1 MKRKTVSLML
11 VMSMMAAMAAG
22 CGSSSDS
29 TASSSTS
36 GNSTASTETG
46 STDKKEASGD
56 GQVYYLNFKPEQD
69 EQWQD
74 LAKAYT
80 DETGVPVTVITAAD
94 GTYEQTLKSEM
105 AKSEAPTLFQVNGP
119 VGLANWKDY
128 CYDLSGSELY
138 KDVKSDDFVLK
149 DGDAVQGIAY
159 VIETYGLIYNK
170 AILNDYCTM
179 DNAVISSPDEINNF
193 ATLKAVADDIQARKD
208 EINDKFGYDLL
219 GAFTSAGMDSSSDW
233 RFKTH
238 LANLPIYYEYKD
250 KGINETDAIEGT
262 YLDNYRQIWDLYL
275 TDSTCEPGLLSSK
288 TGDEAS
294 SEFAMGE
301 AVFYQNGTWA
311 YGDIT
316 GNEVADEDLGMM
328 PIYIGVDGEENQ
340 GLCTGSENYWCVNNK
355 ASEEDIQATLDFLAW
370 CVESDTGRDAIANE
384 MGFVTPFTT
393 FDDDAYQTNNPLISA
408 ANESIEAG
416 KTPVSWNF
424 SSIPSETWKDGVGS
438 ALLQYAQGSQSDEE
452 WNAVKTAFVD
462 GWASEYAASHGD
474 SAAEEATE

>member
-1 MKRKTVSLML
+1 ML

-22 CGSSSDS
+22 CGNSSDS

-170 AILNDYCTM
+170 AILNDYCSM
-179 DNAVISSPDEINNF
+179 DNAVVSSPDEINNF

-208 EINDKFGYDLL
+208 EINDEFGYDLL

-250 KGINETDAIEGT
+250 KGISETDAIEGT

>member
-22 CGSSSDS
+22 CGNSSDS

-170 AILNDYCTM
+170 AILNDYCSM
-179 DNAVISSPDEINNF
+179 DNAVVSSPDEINNF

-208 EINDKFGYDLL
+208 EINDEFGYDLL

-250 KGINETDAIEGT
+250 KGISETDAIEGT

>member
-179 DNAVISSPDEINNF
+179 DNAVISSP
-193 ATLKAVADDIQARKD
+193 D

-393 FDDDAYQTNNPLISA
+393 FDDDAYQTNNPLIKA